1 MSQGVPG
8 AAGRF
13 REGTVAE
20 GGASESGQLPRLLC
34 EPDLLRIGTFAEI
47 FRITNPGEWVIIGK
61 LGKWE
66 ESHTSCLK
74 VDLKKSS

>member
-1 MSQGVPG
+1 M
-8 AAGRF
+8 
-13 REGTVAE
+13 AE